1 MDNIKQIRTAT
12 WIGLILNLFLAAVK
26 FVVGII
32 GSSQAVIAD
41 AVHSLSDL
49 VTDIAVLVGVKYW
62 SAPPDSCHPYGHQK
76 IESVVTLSVGTI
88 LAFTALG
95 LGYNAVLDFNKEVLH
110 NTKLI
115 AVIGPALSLVF
126 KEILYQYTVR
136 IGKKVNSSALIA
148 NAWHHRSDAL
158 SSIPALSAV
167 IIASI
172 YPKFAFLDLIAAIII
187 SVFILNVAWKILKP
201 ALSELTD
208 KGLNK
213 EEESKIVEIALKV
226 QGVKE
231 IHRVRS
237 GSISSKIKLDFHL
250 LVEPEITVKEG
261 HDIATEVKKVLL
273 NSGMN
278 IIDVVIHMEPYEVK

>member
-12 WIGLILNLFLAAVK
+12 WIGLILNLFLAAIK
-26 FVVGII
+26 FIVGII

-49 VTDIAVLVGVKYW
+49 VTDVALLIGVKYW

-88 LAFTALG
+88 LAFTAFG
-95 LGYNAVLDFNKEVLH
+95 LGYNAILDFNKEVLH
-110 NTKLI
+110 QTKFI
-115 AVIGPALSLVF
+115 AVIGPALSLIF

-158 SSIPALSAV
+158 SSIPALFAV
-167 IIASI
+167 VIASL
-172 YPKFAFLDLIAAIII
+172 YPKYVFLDLIAAIII
-187 SVFILNVAWKILKP
+187 SLFILNVAWKIMRP

-208 KGLNK
+208 SGLK
-213 EEESKIVEIALKV
+213 EEEQNKIIEIAMKV

-231 IHRVRS
+231 IHAVRS
-237 GSISSKIKLDFHL
+237 GRISSKIKLDFHL
-250 LVEPEITVKEG
+250 LVEEDITVKEG
-261 HDIATEVKKVLL
+261 HDIATEVKNVLL
-273 NSGMN
+273 KSNMN
-278 IIDVVIHMEPYEVK
+278 IIDVVIHIEPFGK

>member
-12 WIGLILNLFLAAVK
+12 WIGLILNLFLASVK
-26 FVVGII
+26 FIVGII

-49 VTDIAVLVGVKYW
+49 ITDVALLIGVKYW

-88 LAFTALG
+88 LAFTAFG
-95 LGYNAVLDFNKEVLH
+95 LGYNAILDFNKEVLH
-110 NTKLI
+110 QTKFI
-115 AVIGPALSLVF
+115 AVIGPALSLIF

-158 SSIPALSAV
+158 SSIPALFAV
-167 IIASI
+167 VIASL
-172 YPKFAFLDLIAAIII
+172 YPKYVFLDLIAAIII
-187 SVFILNVAWKILKP
+187 SLFILNVAWKIMRP

-208 KGLNK
+208 SGLK
-213 EEESKIVEIALKV
+213 EEEQNKIIEIAMKV

-231 IHRVRS
+231 IHAVRS
-237 GSISSKIKLDFHL
+237 GRISSKIKLDFHL
-250 LVEPEITVKEG
+250 LVEEDITVKEG
-261 HDIATEVKKVLL
+261 HDIATEVKNVLL
-273 NSGMN
+273 KSNMN
-278 IIDVVIHMEPYEVK
+278 IIDVVIHIEPFGK